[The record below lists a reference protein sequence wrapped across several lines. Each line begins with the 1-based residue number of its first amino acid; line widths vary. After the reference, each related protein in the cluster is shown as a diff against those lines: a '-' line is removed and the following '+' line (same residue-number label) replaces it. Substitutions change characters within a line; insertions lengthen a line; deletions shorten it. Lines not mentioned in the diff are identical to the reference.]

1 MRIDQSYFTLGSSVG
16 TSCRPAKTRI
26 FRSPARSKAATGRAT
41 TSAASATVTSKLT
54 RPRPVDMAVLRPRR
68 RPLAPRWRQ
77 DTIRYLMASLRP
89 VAAAEIESLA
99 IGAWILGTG
108 GGGSPYL
115 ALLNMRKLYR
125 QGAVCRLMD
134 PMELGDDDLV
144 AVVST
149 MGAPLVGQERLTD
162 PRTVTRAVTMME
174 EYLATGATGAGWE
187 STPWRA
193 TQRAAWE
200 ALRKASQEASAQSAL
215 RAALQ
220 EGRANGN
227 P

>member
-1 MRIDQSYFTLGSSVG
+1 MQGPGQVRGKRPGFSERRSGSG
-16 TSCRPAKTRI
+16 KHI
-26 FRSPARSKAATGRAT
+26 YAT
-41 TSAASATVTSKLT
+41 TRSARILTNGIVDTGADKYRQTSVRDGTVGAGRRRSSRDNIRGALAT
-54 RPRPVDMAVLRPRR
+54 PRR
-68 RPLAPRWRQ
+68 VSA
-77 DTIRYLMASLRP
+77 D
-89 VAAAEIESLA
+89 EIESLA
-99 IGAWILGTG
+99 IGAWVLGIG
-108 GGGSPYL
+108 GGPYL
-115 ALLNMRKLYR
+115 ALLNMRAFYR
-125 QGAVCRLMD
+125 QGASVSLID
-134 PMELGDDDLV
+134 PLDLADDDLV
-144 AVVST
+144 AVVSN

-162 PRTVTRAVTMME
+162 PRTIARAVTMME

>member
-1 MRIDQSYFTLGSSVG
+1 M
-16 TSCRPAKTRI
+16 
-26 FRSPARSKAATGRAT
+26 
-41 TSAASATVTSKLT
+41 SA
-54 RPRPVDMAVLRPRR
+54 D
-68 RPLAPRWRQ
+68 
-77 DTIRYLMASLRP
+77 
-89 VAAAEIESLA
+89 EIESLA
-99 IGAWILGTG
+99 IGAWVLGIG
-108 GGGSPYL
+108 GGPYL
-115 ALLNMRKLYR
+115 ALLNMRAFYR
-125 QGAVCRLMD
+125 QGASVSLID
-134 PMELGDDDLV
+134 PLDLADDDLV
-144 AVVST
+144 AVVSNI
-149 MGAPLVGQERLTD
+149 GAPLVGQERLTD
-162 PRTVTRAVTMME
+162 PRTIARAVTMME

>member
-1 MRIDQSYFTLGSSVG
+1 V
-16 TSCRPAKTRI
+16 
-26 FRSPARSKAATGRAT
+26 
-41 TSAASATVTSKLT
+41 SA
-54 RPRPVDMAVLRPRR
+54 D
-68 RPLAPRWRQ
+68 
-77 DTIRYLMASLRP
+77 
-89 VAAAEIESLA
+89 EIESLA
-99 IGAWILGTG
+99 IGAWVLGIG
-108 GGGSPYL
+108 GGPYL
-115 ALLNMRKLYR
+115 ALLNMRAFYR
-125 QGAVCRLMD
+125 QG
-134 PMELGDDDLV
+134 DDLV
-144 AVVST
+144 AVVSN

-162 PRTVTRAVTMME
+162 PRTIARAVTMME